1 MAKLS
6 REQYAELHCVAKS
19 VRIAFPRVFEPDDA
33 PGGKKAYSVQIR
45 LFTDNPEHMKIVE
58 NLKAKMA
65 KAAEYYWGQDAKR
78 NLSRA
83 LENVTTKFLRKS
95 DEGDYYFFSLKRRES
110 DGAPRVVG
118 RNREALTQADGKI
131 YSGCFANVVFDLWCY
146 GGMKTADGTRVPYGI
161 SATLLGI
168 QFVKDGDPFGGASQ
182 AKDEDFEDLSG
193 DDKEDDFD
201 II

>member
-19 VRIAFPRVFEPDDA
+19 VRIAYPRIFEAEEDMN
-33 PGGKKAYSVQIR
+33 GKVVYSCQLR
-45 LFTDNPEHMKIVE
+45 FMDDNPEHMAQVE
-58 NLKAKMA
+58 KLKELRR
-65 KAAEYYWGQDAKR
+65 KAAEWYWGKDAPR
-78 NLSRA
+78 ILER
-83 LENVTTKFLRKS
+83 LENNENHKWLRHS
-95 DEGDYYFFSLKRRES
+95 PEGYWFVKLKRSEDR
-110 DGAPRVVG
+110 GAPRVVG
-118 RNREALTQADGKI
+118 RGKETLSQADGKI
-131 YSGCFANVVFDLWCY
+131 YSGCFVNAVFDLWCY
-146 GGMKTADGTRVPYGI
+146 GGAATKGTYGFG
-161 SATLLGI
+161 ATLLGI